1 MSRIFS
7 EAKEAHQILRG
18 EGVRALFSRY
28 GWRLV
33 AVIFCYYLI
42 RDLSLYVLLP
52 FLILRMQ

>member
-7 EAKEAHQILRG
+7 EAKAARQILKE

-28 GWRLV
+28 GWKLV
-33 AVIFCYYLI
+33 AVIFCYYVI

-52 FLILRMQ
+52 ILLRQLL

>member
-1 MSRIFS
+1 MEVKAAR
-7 EAKEAHQILRG
+7 QILKE

-28 GWRLV
+28 GWKLV

-52 FLILRMQ
+52 LLILQSTK